1 MATKKDNPLIGS
13 FRASVPDT
21 PPPAGA
27 IGEQKPTEPSKDAP
41 DPKAVGTIP
50 AKGGEDQ
57 KPAELP
63 KGAPDPKATG
73 TTPAKDGKDQK
84 PRPWGNGKAPPASH
98 SG

>member
-41 DPKAVGTIP
+41 DPKAVGTDR
-50 AKGGEDQ
+50 K
-57 KPAELP
+57 
-63 KGAPDPKATG
+63 
-73 TTPAKDGKDQK
+73 
-84 PRPWGNGKAPPASH
+84 SVV
-98 SG
+98 